1 MRLVTL
7 VHLQPDASP
16 AGKAELEAVVA
27 GLTDQVPALR
37 RVHLGRHLPGGV
49 GGGDYTLDALIDSD
63 DVRSVL
69 EASSLSALLQ
79 AGDVIE
85 RLEPVAFDP
94 QHVEIAEPDISPCI
108 KRTLLLRVFP
118 ETPPDVIRHFERD
131 ILRMPAHIDS
141 IRNWSLART
150 DAAMCPTSWTHV
162 WEQEYRDVSGLEVDY
177 MMHPYHWGLVDGW
190 FDPECPQRIVD
201 LRVAHVYCPAAETI
215 LGWK

>member
-7 VHLQPDASP
+7 VHLQPGASP
-16 AGKAELEAVVA
+16 ARTAELEAVVA
-27 GLTDQVPALR
+27 GLPNEVAALG
-37 RVHLGRHLPGGV
+37 RVHLGKHLPGCV
-49 GGGDYTLDALIDSD
+49 GGGDYTLDALIDGGAA
-63 DVRSVL
+63 RSVL
-69 EASSLSALLQ
+69 EAPSLRALIE

-85 RLEPVAFDP
+85 RLDPVAFEP
-94 QHVEIAEPDISPCI
+94 QHMKIAEPGIAPCI

-118 ETPPDVIRHFERD
+118 ETPAEVAQHFERD
-131 ILRMPAHIDS
+131 ILRMPNHIDS

-150 DAAMCPTSWTHV
+150 DTKACPTTWTHV
-162 WEQEYRDVSGLEVDY
+162 WEQEYADVSGLEVDY

-201 LRVAHVYCPAAETI
+201 SNIAHVYCPAAATI